1 MYILV
6 TTYPFTFE
14 CFHDQQGPQNSCE
27 NTPPESTKMASP
39 LFRRASSVLSESLV
53 MVHAQNNDHDI
64 TIPAINGCVDQPHT
78 LVLVIK
84 PIITHSADTQSLTPS
99 IAKVQVY
106 SPTLVKKVYQ
116 S

>member
-1 MYILV
+1 
-6 TTYPFTFE
+6 
-14 CFHDQQGPQNSCE
+14 
-27 NTPPESTKMASP
+27 MASP